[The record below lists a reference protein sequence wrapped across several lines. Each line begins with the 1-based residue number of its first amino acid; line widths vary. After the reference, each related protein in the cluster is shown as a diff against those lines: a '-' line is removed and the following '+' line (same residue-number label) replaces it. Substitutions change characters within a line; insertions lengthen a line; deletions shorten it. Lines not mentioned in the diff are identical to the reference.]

1 MVRTDYPFTLP
12 KGLVDGE
19 QVHRDGRMRLIT
31 ARDELEALGDPRARE
46 DEHWLTVVLLARSIT
61 TLGSLP
67 AVTTDTILRLFAADL
82 AHVQEVYTAI
92 NFGDPS
98 TLLRPRREKKA
109 TKPRAAAGTSPK
121 SGGAE
126 RTPTKAKAA
135 TS

>member
-12 KGLVDGE
+12 KGLVDGD
-19 QVHRDGRMRLIT
+19 QVHRDGRMRLVT

-61 TLGSLP
+61 ALGSLP
-67 AVTTDTILRLFAADL
+67 EVTTDTILGLFAADL

-98 TLLRPRREKKA
+98 TLPRPRGAKKT
-109 TKPRAAAGTSPK
+109 TKPRPAGGASPKAAGAK
-121 SGGAE
+121 

-135 TS
+135 VS